1 MRQRSRQYRRA
12 VVGVVWSTLMCGA
25 TVHVAAAPEHQADAA
40 RLYQQGYDLVLN
52 ELWQAAGDILREV
65 SRRFPDS
72 DWADD
77 SRFWTCHADAR
88 AQNDARQ
95 AFACFEAFTG
105 QFPGSSYIDD
115 AQVRMIEL
123 GQTLARAGN
132 LEYAETWREYA
143 ERWREY
149 GERVSSLRQGEED
162 VALMALKAL
171 ADIGDEESL
180 QALLSLYDTDL
191 SEAMRSRLV
200 RLLEDFDSPEAR
212 ARLLDI
218 ARRDPS
224 LGVRTRAI
232 RALGELE
239 WDDEVSA
246 FMRELALTGETPEV
260 RRQAVRAFGE
270 HRDEQWIPFLVEV
283 ASTTDDESLGRAAL
297 GSIEDI
303 GGPQV
308 GSAAETVYRN
318 ASAPAVRRRALGLMA
333 DLGGDAMLTQL
344 EQIALAAEDAS
355 FRRAALR
362 AIGEVSSEAA
372 FGVLSRLATDSSDA
386 TTRASAVRALEDAD
400 ANLAV
405 PVLVQVLS
413 QDADAAV
420 RRRAARTLG
429 DMESDQVVEALKNA
443 AMNDSDVGVRRAAV
457 DGLGDIGTP
466 AAREALIE
474 LLNRN

>member
-1 MRQRSRQYRRA
+1 MRQRSRRYRRV

-25 TVHVAAAPEHQADAA
+25 TVHVAAAPEHQAEAA

-52 ELWQAAGDILREV
+52 ELWEAAGDILREV

-88 AQNDARQ
+88 VQNDARQ

-123 GQTLARAGN
+123 GQTLAREGN
-132 LEYAETWREYA
+132 LEYA

-149 GERVSSLRQGEED
+149 AARWREDAERWSSLRQGEED
-162 VALMALKAL
+162 VALIALKAL

-212 ARLLDI
+212 ARLIDI

-224 LGVRTRAI
+224 LRVRTSAI
-232 RALGELE
+232 RTLGELE
-239 WDDEVSA
+239 WDDELSA

-283 ASTTDDESLGRAAL
+283 ASTTDDGSLGRAAL

-308 GSAAETVYRN
+308 GSAAETVYRD
-318 ASAPAVRRRALGLMA
+318 AAAPAVRRRALGLMA
-333 DLGGDAMLTQL
+333 DQGGDAMLTQL

-386 TTRASAVRALEDAD
+386 STRASAVRALEDAD

-405 PVLVQVLS
+405 PLLVQVLS

-429 DMESDQVVEALKNA
+429 DMESDQAVEALKNA
-443 AMNDSDVGVRRAAV
+443 AMNDSDAGVQRAAV
-457 DGLGDIGTP
+457 NALGDIGTS

-474 LLNRN
+474 LLNRD

>member
-1 MRQRSRQYRRA
+1 MRQKSRQYRRA

-25 TVHVAAAPEHQADAA
+25 TVHAATAPKIQAEAA
-40 RLYQQGYDLVLN
+40 RLYQKGYDLILN
-52 ELWQAAGDILREV
+52 ELWQAGGDILREV
-65 SRRFPDS
+65 SRLFPDS

-88 AQNDARQ
+88 VQNNARQ
-95 AFACFEAFTG
+95 AFACFEAFTR
-105 QFPGSSYIDD
+105 QFPGSSYVDD
-115 AQVRMIEL
+115 AQTRMIEL
-123 GQTLARAGN
+123 GQTLAREGN
-132 LEYAETWREYA
+132 PEYA
-143 ERWREY
+143 ERM
-149 GERVSSLRQGEED
+149 SSLRQSEQEE
-162 VALMALKAL
+162 VAMMALRAL
-171 ADIGDEESL
+171 ANIGDEESL

-191 SEAMRSRLV
+191 SEAMRTRLV

-212 ARLLDI
+212 ALLLDI
-218 ARRDPS
+218 ARREPS
-224 LGVRTRAI
+224 LSVRTSAI
-232 RALGELE
+232 RALGEQA

-246 FMRELALTGETPEV
+246 LMRELAQATDETPEV
-260 RRQAVRAFGE
+260 RRRAVRAFGE
-270 HRDEQWIPFLVEV
+270 HGDAQWIPFLVEV
-283 ASTTDDESLGRAAL
+283 ASTTDDGALGRAAL
-297 GSIEDI
+297 GSIEEI
-303 GGPQV
+303 GGPQA

-333 DLGGDAMLTQL
+333 DQGGDAMLTQL
-344 EQIALAAEDAS
+344 EQIALAAEDES

-362 AIGEVSSEAA
+362 AIGEISSEAA
-372 FGVLSRLATDSSDA
+372 FGVLSRLATDSADA
-386 TTRASAVRALEDAD
+386 NLRASAVRALEDAD

-429 DMESDQVVEALKNA
+429 DIESDQAIEALKNA
-443 AMNDSDVGVRRAAV
+443 ATNDSEAGVRRAAV
-457 DGLGDIGTP
+457 NALGDIGTP